1 MFDPD
6 HWERAGAITGQ
17 AAGRGSALLL
27 DTPFGE
33 VVLREYLR
41 GGWPARVSRD
51 RYFFTG
57 YQRSRPLAEFRILAA
72 LAERGL
78 PVPRPVAALCDRL
91 VLFYRGWLMT
101 SLLPNVTP
109 LADMLAERG
118 GDAALWRSSGRVIG
132 RFHDAGV
139 VHADLNARNIL
150 VGPDDAIYLIDF
162 DRARIS
168 AGNARAFS
176 ANLARLRR
184 SLEKL
189 WPAAGRE
196 RLDPCWRDLLSGYRS
211 RAESA

>member
-57 YQRSRPLAEFRILAA
+57 YQRSRRLAEFRILAA

-91 VLFYRGWLMT
+91 VLFQPATRSKPQKLRLDSCWFDGRTEEERVRAEILEDAGNNPE
-101 SLLPNVTP
+101 SGVIASFFKIQEQP
-109 LADMLAERG
+109 LG
-118 GDAALWRSSGRVIG
+118 FGGRV
-132 RFHDAGV
+132 R
-139 VHADLNARNIL
+139 
-150 VGPDDAIYLIDF
+150 
-162 DRARIS
+162 
-168 AGNARAFS
+168 
-176 ANLARLRR
+176 
-184 SLEKL
+184 
-189 WPAAGRE
+189 
-196 RLDPCWRDLLSGYRS
+196 
-211 RAESA
+211 

>member
-1 MFDPD
+1 MFDPGY
-6 HWERAGAITGQ
+6 WKRVGAVTGQ

-41 GGWPARVSRD
+41 GGWPARISRD

-57 YQRSRPLAEFRILAA
+57 YERSRPLAEFRILAA
-72 LAERGL
+72 LTERGL
-78 PVPRPVAALCDRL
+78 PVPRPVTALCERL
-91 VLFYRGWLMT
+91 ILFYRGWLMT
-101 SLLPNVTP
+101 GLLPDVTP
-109 LADMLAERG
+109 LADVLGERS
-118 GDAALWRSSGRVIG
+118 GDAALWRRAGRVIS

-150 VGPDDAIYLIDF
+150 VGPGDAIYLVDF
-162 DRARIS
+162 DRARFS

-184 SLEKL
+184 SLVKL
-189 WPAAGRE
+189 WPAAGAD
-196 RLDPCWRDLLSGYRS
+196 RLDRCWSDLLAGYS
-211 RAESA
+211 NRADSA